1 MKIAINMTAFV
12 FIFVSFF
19 IVFPIFT
26 FVVFAEG
33 DQGNQKFNV
42 SNNDNIVATISEKE
56 LSRIV
61 FENDEVERIYSI
73 NGEFN
78 YEILGSNLY
87 LRPVATAK
95 PINFFVETGEGKTY
109 QFLMTIKD
117 IPAVQIFVKN
127 IGHKPTSKV
136 KEQKYSGKYTSENLM
151 RKGFS
156 KIISA
161 ALADDKNAGFAKKK
175 ISLRKKFR
183 QGISIQEDSVWK
195 DDRLVAV
202 KYYLQNT
209 TDKAVLLNKND
220 FLENGFD
227 GVYLEADTLKPEE
240 RTVLIIIKHGK

>member
-1 MKIAINMTAFV
+1 MKIAINLAAFV
-12 FIFVSFF
+12 FIFLSLF

-26 FVVFAEG
+26 FAAFAEG
-33 DQGNQKFNV
+33 SQKFNV
-42 SNNDNIVATISEKE
+42 SNNDNITAIISEKE

-78 YEILGSNLY
+78 YEILGNNLY

-95 PINFFVETGEGKTY
+95 PINFFVETGEGNTY

-127 IGHKPTSKV
+127 IGHKPTAKV
-136 KEQKYSGKYTSENLM
+136 KEQKDSGKYTSENLM

-195 DDRLVAV
+195 DDRLTAV

-240 RTVLIIIKHGK
+240 RTVLIIITQGK